1 MDSSRETRDDGA
13 MTTSSPSG
21 EVDDDK
27 EMQIK
32 RAGSSSDDDDEGTR
46 QPYKC
51 TFCRRGFPTA
61 QALGG
66 HMNVHRRH
74 RGRSAAAAPATGGAA
89 AAAQGSYEQQ
99 PYHYPTTTVAF
110 GQTHPASGAA
120 STAAGGV
127 LSSSLHAERRR
138 PYELRL
144 FGRDCAAAG
153 RGREGGAGAGG
164 DVRRDRCYARDDR
177 DGGDHGGGGE
187 ELDLELRLG
196 GAAGP

>member
-1 MDSSRETRDDGA
+1 MDLSRDETKDEGA
-13 MTTSSPSG
+13 RTTSPSG

-27 EMQIK
+27 DLQKQRNDE
-32 RAGSSSDDDDEGTR
+32 DDDDEGTR

-74 RGRSAAAAPATGGAA
+74 RGRSAVAGAAPP
-89 AAAQGSYEQQ
+89 QGSSSYEQQ
-99 PYHYPTTTVAF
+99 SYYSSTTAAVVAF
-110 GQTHPASGAA
+110 GQTDPASGA
-120 STAAGGV
+120 STAAGGA
-127 LSSSLHAERRR
+127 LSSLHAERRRR

-196 GAAGP
+196 GAAGS